1 VQAKDVMTAKVVS
14 VTPDTPIE
22 QIARLLLEQRIS
34 GVPVTDAG
42 GRILGI
48 VTEGDLMRRPD
59 LQTERRR
66 PWWLRIVADER
77 TRAEEYAKTH
87 GSRAADVMTR
97 NVVTVTEETTVGEIA
112 RLLERHHIKRVPV
125 VREGKLV
132 GIVSRA
138 NLIQGLAARR
148 DRAGP
153 AGPTDDRSVRDEV
166 VRVLDHEG
174 WLTHSPL
181 NVIVTGGVVE
191 LWGVVESVEERNA
204 IRVAAENVP
213 GVVAVEDHLGT
224 VQPWVWGM

>member
-14 VTPDTPIE
+14 VTPDTPVE

-34 GVPVTDAG
+34 GVPVTDAS

-77 TRAEEYAKTH
+77 TRAEEYTKTH

-153 AGPTDDRSVRDEV
+153 AARRTTGPSATRSC
-166 VRVLDHEG
+166 G
-174 WLTHSPL
+174 SST
-181 NVIVTGGVVE
+181 TKAG
-191 LWGVVESVEERNA
+191 
-204 IRVAAENVP
+204 
-213 GVVAVEDHLGT
+213 
-224 VQPWVWGM
+224 